1 MKKLGIVGANG
12 FLGKTLVE
20 VSKDFDFKTIEI
32 TRKNFDEYTD
42 YKFDILINAAM
53 SSKKYWAS
61 KNPFLDFQQGVELT
75 AELVF
80 NWNFDKFIHISSIS
94 VNEIETKHPYSINK
108 KAAEIIASYPKS
120 LIVRLGA
127 LYGKGLQKGALYDLL
142 NSNKLYVDLNSEYNY
157 ICTDFVSR
165 WIYSNIDQEG
175 IVELGAV
182 DTISLH
188 EIAKFLDLKV
198 ESGERYE
205 RIFSSN
211 IESGMPHADEVLKFA
226 MNHTP

>member
-20 VSKDFDFKTIEI
+20 VAKDFDFKTTEI
-32 TRKNFDEYTD
+32 TRKNFDD
-42 YKFDILINAAM
+42 YKYDKFDILVNTAM
-53 SSKKYWAS
+53 PSKKYWAS
-61 KNPFLDFQQGVELT
+61 KNPFLDFQQSVELT

-94 VNEIETKHPYSINK
+94 VNEIEIKLPYSINK

-142 NSNKLYVDLNSEYNY
+142 NSNKLYVDLKSEYNY
-157 ICTDFVSR
+157 ISTDFVSR
-165 WIYSNIDQEG
+165 WIYSNSDREG
-175 IVELGAV
+175 IVELAAV
-182 DTISLH
+182 NTISLL
-188 EIAKFLDLKV
+188 EIAKSLDLTI
-198 ESGERYE
+198 ESGERFE
-205 RIFSSN
+205 RIFSSQ
-211 IESGMPHADEVLKFA
+211 IESGMPPANEVLQFA
-226 MNHTP
+226 KNYAF

>member
-1 MKKLGIVGANG
+1 MKKLGIVGAKG
-12 FLGKTLVE
+12 FLGKTLVG
-20 VSKDFDFKTIEI
+20 VSKDFDFKTTEI
-32 TRKNFDEYTD
+32 TRKNFDD
-42 YKFDILINAAM
+42 YKEEKFDVLINTAM
-53 SSKKYWAS
+53 PSKKYWAC
-61 KNPFLDFQQGVELT
+61 KNPFLDFQQSVELT

-80 NWNFDKFIHISSIS
+80 NWNFDKFIQISSIS

-108 KAAEIIASYPKS
+108 KAAEIIASYSKS

-142 NSNKLYVDLNSEYNY
+142 NSNKLYVDLKSEYNY
-157 ICTDFVSR
+157 ISTDFVSR
-165 WIYSNIDQEG
+165 WIYSNINREG

-198 ESGERYE
+198 ESGERFE
-205 RIFSSN
+205 RIFSSQ
-211 IESGMPHADEVLKFA
+211 IESGMPPANEVLKFA
-226 MNHTP
+226 KDYAV